1 MHYLIPPPG
10 QPNFP
15 NLEAYCQY
23 TSRLRNYAQRM
34 DALIL
39 SKVLDRPII
48 FVSILDDAFGKR
60 EVAEVF
66 LPYDD
71 REVNYRFC

>member
-15 NLEAYCQY
+15 TLEAYCQY
-23 TSRLRNYAQRM
+23 TSKLTNYAQRM

-71 REVNYRFC
+71 REVNYRFR